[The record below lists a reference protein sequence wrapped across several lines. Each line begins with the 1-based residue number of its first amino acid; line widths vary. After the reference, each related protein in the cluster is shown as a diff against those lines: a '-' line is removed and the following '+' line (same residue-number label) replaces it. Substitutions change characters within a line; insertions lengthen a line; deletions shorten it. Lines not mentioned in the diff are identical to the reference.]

1 MSHFHVVYQR
11 IKVAILILV
20 KVCHTREGICHTRE
34 GIFHTR
40 KGMCHTTLVRACH
53 TRMGMSHSQYLGR
66 VCSISKD
73 LSH

>member
-20 KVCHTREGICHTRE
+20 RVCHTREGIC
-34 GIFHTR
+34 HTR